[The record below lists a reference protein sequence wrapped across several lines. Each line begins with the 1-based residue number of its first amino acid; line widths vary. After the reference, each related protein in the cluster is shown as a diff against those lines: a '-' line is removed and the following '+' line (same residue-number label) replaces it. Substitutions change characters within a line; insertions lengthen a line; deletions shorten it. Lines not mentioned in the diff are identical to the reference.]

1 MKVLTNDTNI
11 LNKKDGITLIALVI
25 TIIVLLILA
34 GVTIAMLTGQNGL
47 ADRAGEA
54 EESTEIAEEKEKIAM
69 ALEADLIT
77 NSGEKNTKEGL
88 QTELDTIEGLNQV
101 QVIKDGKD
109 SYIVTFNN
117 TNRNYKVD
125 SDKNIEGPVDIEII
139 EDSYAGDIT
148 KNGTLDGVSN
158 PYQITC
164 IEDLVAFSK
173 MSETNNFEN
182 KKIKL
187 KRNLDFESEL
197 SYADWERTDYGDVN
211 RDGNID
217 ILMTELTTGHRI

>member
-1 MKVLTNDTNI
+1 MRKKQEGKQNI
-11 LNKKDGITLIALVI
+11 YHKKYYKIKSNEREHGVTLIALVI

-47 ADRAGEA
+47 LNKAGEA
-54 EESTEIAEEKEKIAM
+54 KEGTEIAEEKEKIAM
-69 ALEADLIT
+69 ALEADLVT

-88 QTELDTIEGLNQV
+88 QTELDTIEGQNQV
-101 QVIKDGKD
+101 QVKKDGKD
-109 SYIVTFNN
+109 SYIVIFQN

-125 SDKNIEGPVDIEII
+125 SNKNIEGPIDIEII

-148 KNGTLDGVSN
+148 KNGTLDGESN

-173 MSETNNFEN
+173 M
-182 KKIKL
+182 
-187 KRNLDFESEL
+187 
-197 SYADWERTDYGDVN
+197 
-211 RDGNID
+211 
-217 ILMTELTTGHRI
+217 

>member
-173 MSETNNFEN
+173 MSATNNFEN

>member
-1 MKVLTNDTNI
+1 MKELINVAKI
-11 LNKKDGITLIALVI
+11 LKKKDGITLIALVI
-25 TIIVLLILA
+25 TIVVLLILA
-34 GVTIAMLTGQNGL
+34 GVTIAMLTGRNGL
-47 ADRAGEA
+47 INRAGEA
-54 EESTEIAEEKEKIAM
+54 EESTEIGEEKEKIAM
-69 ALEADLIT
+69 AVNADLIT
-77 NSGEKNTKEGL
+77 NEGRKNTKEGL
-88 QTELDTIEGLNQV
+88 QTELDTIEGQNQV
-101 QVIKDGKD
+101 QVIKNGKD
-109 SYIVTFNN
+109 SYIVIFKN

-125 SDKNIEGPVDIEII
+125 GNKNIDGPIDIEII

-148 KNGTLDGVSN
+148 KNGTLDGEST

-187 KRNLDFESEL
+187 ERNLDFESEL

-211 RDGNID
+211 KDGKINSF
-217 ILMTELTTGHRI
+217 MTELTTGHRI